1 MMITMLPNITYISYL
16 MITGVTLTPVIISNI
31 IIINLLSYLT
41 YNITYKNYNN
51 TPSNLKILLTAVP
64 FFLSVAPFI
73 FPQVAEVYIHFIC
86 IPLGIN
92 MNLFLYSIIIAFSVI
107 EIAANILNTLSSKNN
122 TDSVLPYYTD
132 ADNQRL
138 MPMKGQ
144 YLSTEI
150 KKFNQH
156 YRALKGSQASQL
168 EQKEPIPEIRY
179 GINDFNTYALDTQI
193 VILLDQIYS
202 LIDDYDK
209 FESCDNDIQK
219 GDGSF
224 EVASVDED
232 IEKDADSSGFES
244 CDDDIEKDDDISGF
258 ESCDDDI
265 KENKQSSKCSDVSI
279 DSFDESFFRKQ
290 ASSKPKNNPIYHEL
304 IEKTFNNISKLEKY
318 LSKTADSASDITN
331 IKDITKMISDLKKLT
346 DKLKNETQNI
356 ENKYDSD
363 IFDENSHPNIT
374 TCN

>member
-16 MITGVTLTPVIISNI
+16 MIAGVTLTPVIISNI

-122 TDSVLPYYTD
+122 TDSVLPYYND
-132 ADNQRL
+132 VDNQRL
-138 MPMKGQ
+138 K
-144 YLSTEI
+144 E
-150 KKFNQH
+150 FNLQ
-156 YRALKGSQASQL
+156 GIQASEL

-193 VILLDQIYS
+193 VILLDKIYS

-244 CDDDIEKDDDISGF
+244 CDDDIEKDDDSSGF

-318 LSKTADSASDITN
+318 LSKTSDSASDITN

-346 DKLKNETQNI
+346 DKLKNDTQNDTQNI
-356 ENKYDSD
+356 EKKHYSV
-363 IFDENSHPNIT
+363 ICDENSNPNIHHP
-374 TCN
+374 